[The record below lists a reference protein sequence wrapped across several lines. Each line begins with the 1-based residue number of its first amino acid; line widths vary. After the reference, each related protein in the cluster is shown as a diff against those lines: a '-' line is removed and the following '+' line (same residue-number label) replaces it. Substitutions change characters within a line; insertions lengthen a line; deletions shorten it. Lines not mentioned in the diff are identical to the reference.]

1 MKIVFPMTAV
11 LVLAALT
18 ASARAESAQE
28 RQACENDAFNVC
40 GQAIPDRHRVFLC
53 LLNNLNSLSP
63 PCHDVMGRYAQERGR
78 ATVGRGPARYE
89 DRRGD

>member
-1 MKIVFPMTAV
+1 MKIALPITAA
-11 LVLAALT
+11 LLLTALT
-18 ASARAESAQE
+18 AVSRAESPQE

-53 LLNNLNSLSP
+53 LLDNLNSLSP
-63 PCHDVMGRYAQERGR
+63 PCRNVMAGYAQERGR
-78 ATVGRGPARYE
+78 ATVGRGPARDD